1 MKTKILINEINRI
14 QKIINISENKELLK
28 EGLSDEL
35 VDLLTKFLSKGSDE
49 LINLGVKN
57 ADELKTLIKNFP
69 TANVLDQ
76 TSILRTIISGLSDDI
91 VKNIAKNAINDVTTG
106 IGKKLNDRVTTYL
119 DWYKQGIMTYDNVI
133 SQVSDDMSKITSKT
147 SDELNSL
154 KNSLSDEIKIKTKNS
169 LDKIKTSVNSPQIKS
184 SDPQSYLD
192 NLSKEELDAKIG
204 SYSWKNIGYDQELMS
219 GWKFHIFG
227 EDIKDAVYLQDAL
240 KPVIDKY
247 KPTAKVGGTYQNSAD
262 SFKSGQV
269 QYGKQGVTIYIP
281 PNVINS
287 GRQQEMLAD
296 IQSAISGYKKGGTI
310 SGDQSITPQIHYR
323 YELMGPVP
331 KNGIDKTT
339 YSKMYSANDGGLYK
353 PDDVEDIFTT
363 NNNSSSTIK
372 TVKSIGDGFLTTK
385 FGDTSKINWDLI
397 TNAKNITDY
406 DIIINDSMK
415 TGDFSKVS
423 RSGFEDYGIPNF
435 REYLIGIYNSNK

>member
-35 VDLLTKFLSKGSDE
+35 VYLLTKFLSKGSDE

-154 KNSLSDEIKIKTKNS
+154 KNSLSEEI
-169 LDKIKTSVNSPQIKS
+169 
-184 SDPQSYLD
+184 
-192 NLSKEELDAKIG
+192 
-204 SYSWKNIGYDQELMS
+204 
-219 GWKFHIFG
+219 
-227 EDIKDAVYLQDAL
+227 
-240 KPVIDKY
+240 
-247 KPTAKVGGTYQNSAD
+247 
-262 SFKSGQV
+262 
-269 QYGKQGVTIYIP
+269 
-281 PNVINS
+281 
-287 GRQQEMLAD
+287 
-296 IQSAISGYKKGGTI
+296 
-310 SGDQSITPQIHYR
+310 
-323 YELMGPVP
+323 
-331 KNGIDKTT
+331 
-339 YSKMYSANDGGLYK
+339 
-353 PDDVEDIFTT
+353 
-363 NNNSSSTIK
+363 
-372 TVKSIGDGFLTTK
+372 
-385 FGDTSKINWDLI
+385 
-397 TNAKNITDY
+397 
-406 DIIINDSMK
+406 
-415 TGDFSKVS
+415 
-423 RSGFEDYGIPNF
+423 
-435 REYLIGIYNSNK
+435 